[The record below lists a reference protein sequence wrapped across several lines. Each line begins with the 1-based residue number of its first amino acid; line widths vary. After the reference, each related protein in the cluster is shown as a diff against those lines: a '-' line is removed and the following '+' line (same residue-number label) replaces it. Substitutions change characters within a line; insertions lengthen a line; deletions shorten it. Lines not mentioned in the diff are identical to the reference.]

1 MNPTDRAEL
10 NELRAAIILNAKK
23 KALNDCVNLMWD
35 CYQRVAQTPDDDRWT
50 RIFIEARDL
59 HQAALQDGQEIA
71 EEERGEGNERKDAQ
85 RYSKK

>member
-35 CYQRVAQTPDDDRWT
+35 CYQRVARTPDDDHWSK
-50 RIFIEARDL
+50 ICILAKDL
-59 HQAALQDGQEIA
+59 HKAILNVA
-71 EEERGEGNERKDAQ
+71 E
-85 RYSKK
+85 